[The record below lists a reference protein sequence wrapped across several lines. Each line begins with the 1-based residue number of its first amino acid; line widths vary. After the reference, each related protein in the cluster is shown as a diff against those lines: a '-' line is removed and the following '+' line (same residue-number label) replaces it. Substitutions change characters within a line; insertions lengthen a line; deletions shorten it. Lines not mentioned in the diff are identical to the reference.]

1 MDMERKSNR
10 IFGNELKYLK
20 EVSKEVVGTIAL
32 QFTNKKTGNSGKT
45 NLLYTFFITKLST
58 IYS

>member
-1 MDMERKSNR
+1 
-10 IFGNELKYLK
+10 LK
-20 EVSKEVVGTIAL
+20 EASKEVVGAIAL

-58 IYS
+58 VYSQNHTLTK